1 MPGLTYMVEQLQAA
15 GWHVTIASGGFTYFA
30 DHLKE
35 KLGLVAAV
43 ANEMGLCD
51 GKLTGEV
58 VGPIVDAKYKA
69 KTLRQLAEKL
79 EIPEEQTIAI
89 GDGANDLVMIKASGL
104 GTAYH
109 AKPKVNEQA
118 PSASITP
125 I

>member
-1 MPGLTYMVEQLQAA
+1 MQAA
-15 GWHVTIASGGFTYFA
+15 GWHVAIASGGFTYFA

-43 ANEMGLCD
+43 ANGMGLRD

-58 VGPIVDAKYKA
+58 IGPIVDAKYKA

-104 GTAYH
+104 GIAYH

-118 PSASITP
+118 SVTP